1 MVISGHA
8 KNQRNNKAKFDLS
21 GVTATLYLMKELS
34 TPTQK
39 DSPGILHMMRKH
51 WMLGLVLFASISTLA
66 FTADLITSD
75 NEYLGRTVIEV
86 KSDVHPGIP
95 MGKATDSAASWSG
108 FMRTQVMILC
118 SEETLLRV
126 VQNLNLSLRWSLS
139 KAEAT
144 AKLSRMLE
152 TIQEPGTQ
160 IITIEV
166 YSTSWDEAADLA
178 NAIREAYF
186 ERRIDHE
193 RERQHGMAMASKSKA
208 ELWEIECK
216 DLQEKLVI
224 QEANLSTAAQAK
236 ENAEVARPQ
245 AGYNT
250 AKNALKV
257 KLEMLDELK
266 RQISRA
272 EVVSIMPMIPGMI
285 HEVARPQPTPA
296 RPDPLLLIPA
306 ALGKGLFY
314 SIIVA
319 FVIAKIRAYRSSR
332 TKAPSAIEPAAAW

>member
-1 MVISGHA
+1 
-8 KNQRNNKAKFDLS
+8 
-21 GVTATLYLMKELS
+21 
-34 TPTQK
+34 
-39 DSPGILHMMRKH
+39 
-51 WMLGLVLFASISTLA
+51 
-66 FTADLITSD
+66 
-75 NEYLGRTVIEV
+75 
-86 KSDVHPGIP
+86 
-95 MGKATDSAASWSG
+95 
-108 FMRTQVMILC
+108 MILC

-126 VQNLNLSLRWSLS
+126 VQKLNLSLRWSLS

-166 YSTSWDEAADLA
+166 YSTSWDEATDLA

-193 RERQHGMAMASKSKA
+193 RELQRGVAMASKGMA
-208 ELWEIECK
+208 ERWETESK
-216 DLQEKLVI
+216 DLQEKLLI
-224 QEANLSTAAQAK
+224 QEANLSTAAQGK
-236 ENAEVARPQ
+236 ENAYVARLQ

-257 KLEMLDELK
+257 KVEMLDELK
-266 RQISRA
+266 RQIIRD
-272 EVVSIMPMIPGMI
+272 EVISIMPVETGII

-319 FVIAKIRAYRSSR
+319 FVIAKIRVYRSSR
-332 TKAPSAIEPAAAW
+332 TKAPAAEEPAAGW